1 MPYVDPGA
9 GSIVL
14 QVLAA
19 GVLGSLFVVKGWW
32 AAVAGKVRAGLDRL
46 RGH

>member
-9 GSIVL
+9 GSIIL

-19 GVLGSLFVVKGWW
+19 GVLGSLFVMKRWW
-32 AAVAGKVRAGLDRL
+32 ATVASKVRAGLDRL
-46 RGH
+46 RRH